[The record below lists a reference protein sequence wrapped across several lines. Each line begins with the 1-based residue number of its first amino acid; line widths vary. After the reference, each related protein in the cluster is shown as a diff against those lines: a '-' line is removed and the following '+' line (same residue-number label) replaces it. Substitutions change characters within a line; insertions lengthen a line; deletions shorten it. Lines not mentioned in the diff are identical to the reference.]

1 MDRIYD
7 VVKALS
13 DDQMYDIVSKRDARF
28 DGVFFFGA
36 YDSEVYCLPS
46 CKART
51 PLRRKIRY
59 YNTRQEAESLGYRP
73 CRRCHPD
80 LVLMKNLDTIW
91 YP

>member
-59 YNTRQEAESLGYRP
+59 YNTRQEAESLSYRP

-80 LVLMKNLDTIW
+80 LILMKNLDTI
-91 YP
+91 